1 MAVKSASAD
10 HPAARL
16 LSRAHSP
23 PSAATL
29 FTERIIKRPLAIRPS
44 SPPVDARKKR
54 QDARTAKAASKAR
67 RKTQKPRPL
76 SAKQKRALCI
86 YELSKEEK
94 KYVIYEGLHR
104 MWCGYIREVLGL
116 SPAASSKRTAFVT
129 PQGAGPLLAS
139 ADFHGALVEIV
150 RSRCVSR
157 VGVRGI
163 VVKDTKFTFEII
175 TNENEVK
182 IVPKEHTIF
191 KFEVPLQYEQL
202 DNLDDEEAQVEDV
215 ERKNLVFELHGSQFE
230 SRPVDRAT
238 KKFKMHLSRDL

>member
-1 MAVKSASAD
+1 MALKSTPAD
-10 HPAARL
+10 HPAANL

-23 PSAATL
+23 SAAATL

-44 SPPVDARKKR
+44 SPPADARRKR
-54 QDARTAKAASKAR
+54 QEARTAKAGLKAR

-94 KYVIYEGLHR
+94 KYAIYEGLHK

-116 SPAASSKRTAFVT
+116 STAAGAKGVAFVT
-129 PQGAGPLLAS
+129 PQSAGPLLAS
-139 ADFHGALVEIV
+139 ADFHGALVEVV

-163 VVKDTKFTFEII
+163 VVKDTKFTFEI
-175 TNENEVK
+175 TTRDNEVK

-191 KFEVPLQYEQL
+191 KFEVPLQDEGL
-202 DNLDDEEAQVEDV
+202 DNLDDEEAKVEDV
-215 ERKNLVFELHGSQFE
+215 RRNNLVFELHGSQFE
-230 SRPVDRAT
+230 SRAVDRAT
-238 KKFKMHLSRDL
+238 KKFKMHLSTDL